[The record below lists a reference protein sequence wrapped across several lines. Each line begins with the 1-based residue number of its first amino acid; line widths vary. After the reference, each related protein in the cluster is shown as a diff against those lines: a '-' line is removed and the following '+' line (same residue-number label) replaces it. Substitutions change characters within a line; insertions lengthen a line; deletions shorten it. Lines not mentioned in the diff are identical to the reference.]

1 MSRRSLRT
9 TALSVLLLSASVAAP
24 VSSASAAAA
33 PQTYPLVCK
42 GTNLGVSASSGGGVA
57 ITFTRYPSGAG
68 VLWDALTPGSCA
80 WVDRPV
86 SSNEP
91 NRLCYIGAGPFDI
104 SWVTRSQPHV
114 EQVYNDGNGCLRLP

>member
-1 MSRRSLRT
+1 MSRRSLWT

-33 PQTYPLVCK
+33 QQTYPLVCK
-42 GTNLGVSASSGGGVA
+42 GTNLGVSASSGGVTIPFA
-57 ITFTRYPSGAG
+57 RHPSGAG

>member
-1 MSRRSLRT
+1 MSRRLFRT

-33 PQTYPLVCK
+33 AQQTYPLVCK
-42 GTNLGVSASSGGGVA
+42 GTNLGVSASSGRVA
-57 ITFTRYPSGAG
+57 ITFARYPSGAG
-68 VLWDALTPGSCA
+68 VDWDALTPGSCA
-80 WVDRPV
+80 WIDRPV

-91 NRLCYIGAGPFDI
+91 NRLCYIGAGPFDV